1 MCMAYIVG
9 GMAMEMQ
16 KKRSLWGKIKNII
29 NGAVENEIPVY
40 GRFEI
45 GEDDGYDVVK
55 IKLDK
60 DVPLDSL
67 QGIIDALDLEDE
79 DVWFNGEVRLYV

>member
-1 MCMAYIVG
+1 
-9 GMAMEMQ
+9 MAMEMQ
-16 KKRSLWGKIKNII
+16 KERSLWGKIKNII
-29 NGAVENEIPVY
+29 AGAVENEIPVY

-67 QGIIDALDLEDE
+67 QSIMDELGVEDDE
-79 DVWFNGEVRLYV
+79 VWFTGEVKLYV